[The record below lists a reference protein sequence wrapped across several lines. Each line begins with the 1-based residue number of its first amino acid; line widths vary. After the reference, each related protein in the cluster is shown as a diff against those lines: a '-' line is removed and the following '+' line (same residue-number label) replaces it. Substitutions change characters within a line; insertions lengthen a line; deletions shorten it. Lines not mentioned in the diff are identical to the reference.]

1 MGTLKNTIK
10 KILKESED
18 DGFNW
23 VDDVIE
29 TPKEILR
36 RLRNEYGWSIY
47 IPEIGKEIT
56 FYLNPETWNLMSSI
70 RVTDIGK
77 RGHGSFGDE
86 SHPKYQKNPIEDI
99 RPTNIGGNTYWGTD
113 NFVGTGEGSSD
124 HYKYYDVID
133 AAKDIVGFS
142 EEAKKLTEEYKRN
155 IERLTSEYVEK
166 MKPLQSKYNFDNRF
180 EYAQAVSIDS
190 NGNIH
195 K

>member
-1 MGTLKNTIK
+1 MKNLIK

-23 VDDVIE
+23 VDDVSE

-70 RVTDIGK
+70 RVTDIGQK
-77 RGHGSFGDE
+77 GHGSFGGE
-86 SHPKYQKNPIEDI
+86 PHPKYQKNPIEDI
-99 RPTNIGGNTYWGTD
+99 RPRNIQGNSYWGTD
-113 NFVGTGEGSSD
+113 NFVDSD
-124 HYKYYDVID
+124 DDYRYYNVID

-142 EEAKKLTEEYKRN
+142 EEAKKLTEEYKKN

-166 MKPLQSKYNFDNRF
+166 MKPLQSKYNFDNRH
-180 EYAQAVSIDS
+180 EYIQAVSIDS
-190 NGNIH
+190 KGNIH